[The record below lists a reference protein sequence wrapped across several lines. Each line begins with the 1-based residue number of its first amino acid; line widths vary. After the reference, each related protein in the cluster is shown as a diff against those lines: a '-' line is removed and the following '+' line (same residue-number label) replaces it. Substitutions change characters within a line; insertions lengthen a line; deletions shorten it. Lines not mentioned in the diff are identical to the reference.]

1 MKFER
6 QWLSLSLHVC
16 HRWQVLPKFSTAN
29 CFQFFKGTHISLDV
43 GLSSCSQMI
52 LNLAMVT
59 KSPMVLQGQPA
70 RRNAFDM
77 LQLLSLKMCS
87 TLKLT
92 GQSVSSNRPIT
103 LYGHHI
109 TAETQRYLLFE
120 NPAWGY
126 QARKPRKNCR
136 N

>member
-1 MKFER
+1 
-6 QWLSLSLHVC
+6 
-16 HRWQVLPKFSTAN
+16 
-29 CFQFFKGTHISLDV
+29 
-43 GLSSCSQMI
+43 MI

-92 GQSVSSNRPIT
+92 GQIVSSNRPIT

-109 TAETQRYLLFE
+109 TAETQRHLLFE